1 MGRTGVRDLMFV
13 GPLGGLGALRVMNG
27 PFHTQDAES
36 AKGARNGSVTVAS
49 HAFGSN
55 ERTRRT
61 IVCDV
66 RGLGTTSN
74 PNVGDK
80 LRRYTGEVHSVR
92 RRRAASPSN
101 RCTATTADAAQIF
114 LGAIHHEVRQEV

>member
-36 AKGARNGSVTVAS
+36 AKGARNGRVTVAS
-49 HAFGSN
+49 HL
-55 ERTRRT
+55 
-61 IVCDV
+61 VCDV

-101 RCTATTADAAQIF
+101 RRTATTADAAQIF